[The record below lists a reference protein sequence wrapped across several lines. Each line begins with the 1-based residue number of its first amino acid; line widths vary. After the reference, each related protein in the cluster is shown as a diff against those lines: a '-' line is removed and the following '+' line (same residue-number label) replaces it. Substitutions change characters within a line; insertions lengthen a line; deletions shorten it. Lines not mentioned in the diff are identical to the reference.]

1 MQIDFRFKNYIKQIR
16 PTLLTS
22 EIRDWWDTYHYTSEF
37 SGEKRK
43 LNISYQHE
51 QSHNIKLKTFQ
62 VDLFTLPFAVIKNFE
77 DDDNSVRYI
86 LLCEDVISKFLFAVA
101 ITNKT
106 ANSII
111 NAFSQCLIKIRE
123 KKQEINNIKAND
135 QIIFI
140 SDFGKS
146 VFHTF
151 IYKHL
156 TTILVTFEWLIT
168 SRNVQGVPQNMSDLV
183 FGFLTP

>member
-1 MQIDFRFKNYIKQIR
+1 MQIDFRFKNYIKEIR
-16 PTLLTS
+16 PTVSTS
-22 EIRDWWDTYHYTSEF
+22 EIRDWWDTYLYTSQF

-62 VDLFTLPFAVIKNFE
+62 VDSFTLPFAVIKNVE

-86 LLCEDVISKFLFAVA
+86 LICEDVISKFLFAVS
-101 ITNKT
+101 TKNKT
-106 ANSII
+106 ANEII
-111 NAFSQCLIKIRE
+111 NAFSQCLIKIRA
-123 KKQEINNIKAND
+123 KKQELKNINDND

-146 VFHTF
+146 FYFMHF
-151 IYKHL
+151 INYL
-156 TTILVTFEWLIT
+156 SILLL
-168 SRNVQGVPQNMSDLV
+168 SYYY
-183 FGFLTP
+183 